1 MKYLFFLMVFV
12 VVGISVN
19 AQQAYK
25 YVIIPTRFNDFGDDL
40 NPYGL
45 SSSLQALLA
54 ERSIKGVFEKADL
67 PEDYC
72 EALTVH
78 LTKVSSVLTNKLVV
92 EFRDCMN
99 RVVWSEE
106 GAGSSKEYR
115 EGYAEAIADA
125 FKELNELPVNK
136 TIDKVDKPKA
146 VVQTEKP
153 ISKPVAPRSE
163 GEEGEVDKDSYKPVN
178 PYYNNTYLVDLIEKG
193 DDVKQILILNGE
205 LLGYQSHQA
214 IATLSPSGLKDV
226 YTVSWLNTEGENI
239 AGVAKLD
246 GTTLEISLKNG
257 AEEMVIVLQKL

>member
-25 YVIIPTRFNDFGDDL
+25 YVIIPTRFSDFGDDL
-40 NPYGL
+40 NPFGL
-45 SSSLQALLA
+45 SSSLQAQLA

-78 LTKVSSVLTNKLVV
+78 LNKVSSVLTNKLVV

-125 FKELNELPVNK
+125 FKALKELPVNK

-146 VVQTEKP
+146 VVKTEKT
-153 ISKPVAPRSE
+153 ISKLVAPRSE
-163 GEEGEVDKDSYKPVN
+163 GDVEKDSYKPVN
-178 PYYNNTYLVDLIEKG
+178 PYYNNTYLVDVIEKG

-205 LLGYQSHQA
+205 LLGYKSHQT

-226 YTVSWLNTEGENI
+226 YTVNWVNSEGENI

-246 GTTLEISLKNG
+246 ETTLEISLKNG